1 MYRHQEKRM
10 REHTISKLEEGKTY
24 NISLNVKI
32 SDEICKESNL
42 KNRRKNK
49 CTLNTI
55 TKISST
61 KCEPIQGPNEEVI
74 QGDIENVNPF
84 REIK

>member
-1 MYRHQEKRM
+1 M

-32 SDEICKESNL
+32 SDDICEATNL
-42 KNRRKNK
+42 KNGRGNK
-49 CTLNTI
+49 LMCKLKTI
-55 TKISST
+55 TKIST
-61 KCEPIQGPNEEVI
+61 TRCEPIQGPNEEVI